1 VKYVFEE
8 HIRHSYL
15 SLCEH
20 LSKETD
26 DPFELAVD

>member
-1 VKYVFEE
+1 VFEE

-20 LSKETD
+20 LAQETT
-26 DPFELAVD
+26 DPFDLAVD